1 MTKVS
6 AEFAGFMQAIYSA
19 RKRAKDKGIACELTE
34 AEALQL
40 WKRCEGKCE
49 LTGIPFELDRPD
61 GCVRR
66 PFAPSIDRVNASGPY
81 TKDNIRVVCTSVN
94 LAMNQWGDEVLYR
107 IARGL
112 SVNKVKWRAVG
123 NRWKDHP
130 EPLPRG
136 VKIAYMTHS
145 GPRFSGSKII
155 SGKRRYTGIYS
166 TVGEVLAEIAS
177 FEIPAN
183 SLEGI
188 FLSSENA

>member
-6 AEFAGFMQAIYSA
+6 AEFAGFMQAIYNA

-136 VKIAYMTHS
+136 VKICYVTHD
-145 GPRFSGSKII
+145 GPRFNGSIVI
-155 SGKRRYTGIYS
+155 NGTRFYTKTYRSIQD
-166 TVGEVLAEIAS
+166 VVDELNHLKLPV
-177 FEIPAN
+177 N
-183 SLEGI
+183 SPEHQ
-188 FLSSENA
+188 